1 MAVRFLI
8 RFIAVLACSMGL
20 GPVAAAD
27 NAEFDLQLEYRVSW
41 SNADIASATANWSF
55 GGASFE
61 LAATSR
67 TIGMTETF
75 RKYRGKVEIS
85 GRIENGRHAPDTL
98 YLSGISKR
106 RTREAT
112 TS

>member
-1 MAVRFLI
+1 MSMAVRFLI

-55 GGASFE
+55 GDTSFKMDDCRVFD
-61 LAATSR
+61 LRRGCGTSSKTRPSAA
-67 TIGMTETF
+67 
-75 RKYRGKVEIS
+75 
-85 GRIENGRHAPDTL
+85 
-98 YLSGISKR
+98 KR
-106 RTREAT
+106 RESFRCGARGPR
-112 TS
+112 